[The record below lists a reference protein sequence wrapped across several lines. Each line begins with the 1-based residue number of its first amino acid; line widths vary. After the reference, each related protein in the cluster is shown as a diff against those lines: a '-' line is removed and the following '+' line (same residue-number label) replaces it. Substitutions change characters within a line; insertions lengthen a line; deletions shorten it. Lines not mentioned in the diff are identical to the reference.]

1 MHAVENDTESDLSQ
15 EELEDK
21 MEEFMRSQA
30 DRESGMYV
38 QAPCLLHMLL
48 CTSPKPGMFCS
59 GGVVA
64 SPDLIPDKVIGG
76 DQVSDEVAYHN
87 CPNLSYHARTLR
99 I

>member
-30 DRESGMYV
+30 DRESGMC
-38 QAPCLLHMLL
+38 APAPRLSQLL
-48 CTSPKPGMFCS
+48 SRNFPKPAICCS

-76 DQVSDEVAYHN
+76 DQVSDEVGY
-87 CPNLSYHARTLR
+87 
-99 I
+99 